1 MCAIQQGR
9 ANPIIRT
16 SPDIR
21 PNVAK
26 KQGLGLGFDNL
37 LSIWASDN
45 ELVSIAT
52 SHRDRKTSPGRLEA
66 G

>member
-21 PNVAK
+21 PDAAK

-37 LSIWASDN
+37 LSIWAADH
-45 ELVSIAT
+45 ELVSDAI
-52 SHRDRKTSPGRLEA
+52 LERCLPSF
-66 G
+66 